1 MWRRRRGDRL
11 ARELRVVWEQRDPTE
26 VASILHR
33 DVELVVDGG
42 ADLSAGGRL
51 VRGAGEVAAAL
62 VELLPPEGVLAVVGV
77 NGSPGVVMRRD
88 GRVVGVLCLA
98 TRRQRIDRLWMVTAP
113 AKLGHWNIT

>member
-11 ARELRVVWEQRDPTE
+11 VRELRVAWEQRDPAEIAT
-26 VASILHR
+26 ILHR

-42 ADLSAGGRL
+42 AEPGAGGGL
-51 VRGAGEVAAAL
+51 VRGPGEVATAL
-62 VELLPPEGVLAVVGV
+62 VELLPPDGALAVAGV
-77 NGSPGVVMRRD
+77 NGSPGLVMRRD

-98 TRRQRIDRLWMVTAP
+98 THRQLIDRLWMVSAA